1 MVLVHPSSNLT
12 VEETSGRSLARKKK
26 DGGTEQRKHSTW
38 ERARSGGCDKA
49 VGLYKYFRR
58 CCGVL
63 SSGRNARQVLWFKLP
78 FPRHQD
84 SQLMVCTRY
93 IQLGETTRSFLW
105 KPGLEPLPTQWA
117 TSSPTASR
125 RARPAC
131 RRTLERYNTQTPP
144 SIWSPR
150 KAVLQQGFPSADKG
164 HESWQCEVS
173 PPHRVFGR

>member
-1 MVLVHPSSNLT
+1 MVPVRQSSNSS
-12 VEETSGRSLARKKK
+12 VGETSGRSLARKK
-26 DGGTEQRKHSTW
+26 DGGTES
-38 ERARSGGCDKA
+38 RAHGKSSGGCDKA

-63 SSGRNARQVLWFKLP
+63 SNGRNARQVLWFELP

-144 SIWSPR
+144 SVWSPR
-150 KAVLQQGFPSADKG
+150 KAVLQQGFPSAVKG